1 MSAPPNSKIN
11 IVNRRAAFNYF
22 ITESWEAGVML
33 TGTEVKAIRD
43 GKANLTDS
51 YCYFREE
58 ELWIKNLHISPYE
71 HSSYSNHDP
80 KRDRKLL
87 LHRNQLRKIF
97 AKTKEKG
104 VTIIPVKIY
113 ESERGLIKLEIGL
126 ARGKKLYDKRESLKQ
141 ADAKREIGRAMKD
154 YN

>member
-22 ITESWEAGVML
+22 ISESWEAGVML

-43 GKANLTDS
+43 GKANLSDS
-51 YCYFREE
+51 YCYFRDE

-71 HSSYSNHDP
+71 HGSYSNHDP

-104 VTIIPVKIY
+104 VTIIPVKLY